1 MATFAYEGRAASG
14 ETRTGTVEADTI
26 EAARSRLRQMQI
38 SPTTVAKK
46 GSVLDA
52 EITIPMPKF
61 LKEMMKGKVGTKDLV
76 IFTRQFATMIDSG
89 LPLVQCLD
97 IQAKQA
103 PNPTF
108 REELSTIKETVESG
122 ATFADALRK
131 FPGTFDELY
140 RNMVAAGEVGGILD
154 TILNRLAVYL
164 EKADKLKR
172 QIKGAMM
179 YPVATLVVAAIVVA
193 VLLLKVVPTFETMFA
208 EFGSSLPAPTQF
220 VIDMSKWMQGN
231 FLYIIGIIAGLFFGI
246 KFLYNSPTGRF
257 AIDKIMLKSPVFGE
271 LLTRVAVARFCR
283 TMGTMIAS
291 GVPILEAL
299 EICGR
304 TAGNK
309 VIEKAVMK
317 VRDGIAE
324 GRTISEPLMEAGV
337 FPEMVCQMIH
347 VGEATGAIDVMLN
360 KVADFY
366 EEEVDQSVE
375 NLTSLIEPMIMVFLG
390 VVIGG
395 LVIAMYLPIF
405 SMASS
410 IGGG

>member
-1 MATFAYEGRAASG
+1 MAKFAYEGRTASG
-14 ETRTGTVEADTI
+14 ESRSGTVEADSV

-38 SPTTVAKK
+38 SPTSVAKK
-46 GSVLDA
+46 GGLMDA
-52 EITIPMPKF
+52 EISIPTPAF
-61 LKEMMKGKVGTKDLV
+61 LKPKVTTKDLV

-108 REELSTIKETVESG
+108 RDELAVIKETVESG
-122 ATFADALRK
+122 ATFADSLRK
-131 FPGTFDELY
+131 YPGTFDELY

-164 EKADKLKR
+164 EKADALKR

-179 YPVATLVVAAIVVA
+179 YPLATVIVAAVVVA

-220 VIDMSKWMQGN
+220 VIDLSKWLQSN
-231 FLYIIGIIAGLFFGI
+231 FLYIVVMIVGGVWGLRVFYRSPIGH
-246 KFLYNSPTGRF
+246 F
-257 AIDKIMLKSPVFGE
+257 AIDKIMLKAPVFGE

-299 EICGR
+299 DICGR

-317 VRDGIAE
+317 VRDSIAE
-324 GRTISEPLMEAGV
+324 GRTIAEPLSEAGV

-366 EEEVDQSVE
+366 EEEVDQAVE
-375 NLTSLIEPMIMVFLG
+375 NLTSLLEPIIMVFLG

>member
-1 MATFAYEGRAASG
+1 MAKFAYEGRTASG
-14 ETRTGTVEADTI
+14 ETRSGTVEADNA

-38 SPTTVAKK
+38 SPTSVAKK
-46 GSVLDA
+46 GGLLDA
-52 EITIPMPKF
+52 EISIPTPEFMKPK
-61 LKEMMKGKVGTKDLV
+61 VVTKDLV

-154 TILNRLAVYL
+154 TILNRLAIYL

-179 YPVATLVVAAIVVA
+179 YPVITMVVAGAVVA

-208 EFGSSLPAPTQF
+208 EFGSSLPAPTQM
-220 VIDMSKWMQGN
+220 VIDMSKWLQAN
-231 FLYIIGIIAGLFFGI
+231 FMFIMAILAGVTFGVRY
-246 KFLYNSPTGRF
+246 FYRTPPGRLL
-257 AIDKIMLKSPVFGE
+257 IDQIMLKSPVFGD
-271 LLTRVAVARFCR
+271 LLIRVAVARFCR

-299 EICGR
+299 DICGR

-309 VIEKAVMK
+309 VIENAVMK
-317 VRDGIAE
+317 VRDSIAE
-324 GRTISEPLMEAGV
+324 GRNIADPLSESGV

-366 EEEVDQSVE
+366 EEEVDQGVE
-375 NLTSLIEPMIMVFLG
+375 NLTSMIEPIIMVFLG
-390 VVIGG
+390 VIIGG

-405 SMASS
+405 SMAGS
-410 IGGG
+410 IGATG

>member
-1 MATFAYEGRAASG
+1 MAKFAYEGRTASG
-14 ETRTGTVEADTI
+14 ESRSGTVEADSA

-38 SPTTVAKK
+38 SPTSVSKK
-46 GSVLDA
+46 GGLMDA
-52 EITIPMPKF
+52 EISIPTPAF
-61 LKEMMKGKVGTKDLV
+61 LKPKVTTKDLV

-108 REELSTIKETVESG
+108 RDELAVIKETVESG
-122 ATFADALRK
+122 ATFADSLRK
-131 FPGTFDELY
+131 YPGTFDELY

-164 EKADKLKR
+164 EKADALKR

-179 YPVATLVVAAIVVA
+179 YPLATVIVAGVVVA

-220 VIDMSKWMQGN
+220 VIDLSKWLQSN
-231 FLYIIGIIAGLFFGI
+231 FLYIVVMIVGGVWGLRAFYRSPIGHF
-246 KFLYNSPTGRF
+246 T
-257 AIDKIMLKSPVFGE
+257 IDKIMLKAPVFGE

-299 EICGR
+299 DICGR

-317 VRDGIAE
+317 VRDSIAE
-324 GRTISEPLMEAGV
+324 GRTIAEPLSEAGV

-366 EEEVDQSVE
+366 EEEVDQAVE
-375 NLTSLIEPMIMVFLG
+375 NLTSLLEPIIMVFLG

>member
-1 MATFAYEGRAASG
+1 
-14 ETRTGTVEADTI
+14 VEADSV

-38 SPTTVAKK
+38 SPTSVAKK
-46 GSVLDA
+46 GGLMDA
-52 EITIPMPKF
+52 EISIPTPAF
-61 LKEMMKGKVGTKDLV
+61 LKPKVTTKDLV

-108 REELSTIKETVESG
+108 RDELAVIKETVESG
-122 ATFADALRK
+122 ATFADSLRK
-131 FPGTFDELY
+131 YPGTFDELY

-164 EKADKLKR
+164 EKADALKR

-179 YPVATLVVAAIVVA
+179 YPLATVIVAAVVVA

-220 VIDMSKWMQGN
+220 VIDLSKWLQSN
-231 FLYIIGIIAGLFFGI
+231 FLYIVVMIVGGVWGLRVFYRSPIGH
-246 KFLYNSPTGRF
+246 F
-257 AIDKIMLKSPVFGE
+257 AIDKIMLKAPVFGE

-299 EICGR
+299 DICGR

-317 VRDGIAE
+317 VRDSIAE
-324 GRTISEPLMEAGV
+324 GRTIAEPLSEAGV

-366 EEEVDQSVE
+366 EEEVDQAVE
-375 NLTSLIEPMIMVFLG
+375 NLTSLLEPIIMVFLG

>member
-1 MATFAYEGRAASG
+1 MAKFAYEGRAESG
-14 ETRTGTVEADTI
+14 ETRSGTVEAKDL
-26 EAARSRLRQMQI
+26 AGAKNRLRQMQI
-38 SPTTVAKK
+38 TPTSVAKK
-46 GSVLDA
+46 GGGLLDVD
-52 EITIPMPKF
+52 INIPTPNF
-61 LKEMMKGKVGTKDLV
+61 LKPKVANKDLV

-108 REELSTIKETVESG
+108 REQLATIKETVESG
-122 ATFADALRK
+122 QTFADSLRK
-131 FPGTFDELY
+131 YPETFDELY

-154 TILNRLAVYL
+154 TILGRLAIYL

-179 YPVATLVVAAIVVA
+179 YPLATLIVAGVVVA

-220 VIDMSKWMQGN
+220 VIDASKWMQAN
-231 FLYIIGIIAGLFFGI
+231 FLYIVVIIVGTIFGL
-246 KFLYNSPTGRF
+246 RF
-257 AIDKIMLKSPVFGE
+257 AYRTPVGKLFIDRLMLKSPVFGD

-309 VIEKAVMK
+309 VIELAVMS
-317 VRDGIAE
+317 VRDAIAE
-324 GRTISEPLMEAGV
+324 GRTIAEPLSETGV

-366 EEEVDQSVE
+366 EEEVDQAVE
-375 NLTSLIEPMIMVFLG
+375 NLTSLIEPLIMVFLG
-390 VVIGG
+390 VIIGG
-395 LVIAMYLPIF
+395 LVISMYLPIF
-405 SMASS
+405 SMASAV
-410 IGGG
+410 GGS

>member
-1 MATFAYEGRAASG
+1 MAKFAYEGRTSSG
-14 ETRTGTVEADTI
+14 ESRSGTVEADSV
-26 EAARSRLRQMQI
+26 EAAKSRLRQMQI
-38 SPTTVAKK
+38 SPTSVAKK
-46 GSVLDA
+46 GGLLDA
-52 EITIPMPKF
+52 EITIPTPAFMKPK
-61 LKEMMKGKVGTKDLV
+61 VSTKDLV

-108 REELSTIKETVESG
+108 RDELSTVKDTVESG

-131 FPGTFDELY
+131 YPGTFDELY
-140 RNMVAAGEVGGILD
+140 RNMIAAGEVGGILD
-154 TILNRLAVYL
+154 TILNRLAVHL

-172 QIKGAMM
+172 QVKGAMM
-179 YPVATLVVAAIVVA
+179 YPIATLVVAGIVVA

-220 VIDMSKWMQGN
+220 VIDISKWMQGN
-231 FLYIIGIIAGLFFGI
+231 FLYIIAIMMGIYFGMKAI
-246 KFLYNSPTGRF
+246 YKSPTGKF

-309 VIEKAVMK
+309 VIEKAVMG
-317 VRDGIAE
+317 VRDSIAE
-324 GRTISEPLMEAGV
+324 GRTISEPLSESGV

-366 EEEVDQSVE
+366 EEEVDQAVE
-375 NLTSLIEPMIMVFLG
+375 NLTSLIEPLIMVFLG
-390 VVIGG
+390 GIIGG

-410 IGGG
+410 IGSG

>member
-14 ETRTGTVEADTI
+14 ETRSGTVEAKNV
-26 EAARSRLRQMQI
+26 ASAKNRLRQMQI
-38 SPTTVAKK
+38 TPTSVTKK
-46 GSVLDA
+46 GGGFFDA
-52 EITIPMPKF
+52 EIKIPTPDF
-61 LKEMMKGKVGTKDLV
+61 MKPKVGNKDLV
-76 IFTRQFATMIDSG
+76 MFTRQFATMIDSG

-108 REELSTIKETVESG
+108 REQLSTIKETVESG
-122 ATFADALRK
+122 QTFAASLRK
-131 FPGTFDELY
+131 FPATFDELY
-140 RNMVAAGEVGGILD
+140 QNMVAAGEVGGILD
-154 TILNRLAVYL
+154 TILGRLAIYL

-179 YPVATLVVAAIVVA
+179 YPLATLVVAGVVVA

-220 VIDMSKWMQGN
+220 VIDASKWMQAN
-231 FLYIIGIIAGLFFGI
+231 FLYMVVIVISVIFG
-246 KFLYNSPTGRF
+246 FRF
-257 AIDKIMLKSPVFGE
+257 AYRSPVGKLFIDRVMLKSPIFGD
-271 LLTRVAVARFCR
+271 LLTKVAVARFCR

-309 VIEKAVMK
+309 VIELAVMS
-317 VRDGIAE
+317 VRDAISE
-324 GRTISEPLMEAGV
+324 GRTISEPLSETGV

-366 EEEVDQSVE
+366 EEEVDQAVE
-375 NLTSLIEPMIMVFLG
+375 NLTSLIEPLIMVFLG
-390 VVIGG
+390 VIIGG
-395 LVIAMYLPIF
+395 LVISMYLPIF
-405 SMASS
+405 SMASAV
-410 IGGG
+410 GGS

>member
-1 MATFAYEGRAASG
+1 MATFAYQGRTSSG
-14 ETRTGTVEADTI
+14 ETRSGTVEAENV
-26 EAARSRLRQMQI
+26 EAAKSRLRQMQI
-38 SPTTVAKK
+38 SPTSVSKK
-46 GSVLDA
+46 GSILEA
-52 EITIPMPKF
+52 EINIPLPDF
-61 LKEMMKGKVGTKDLV
+61 MKPKVGTKDLV

-108 REELSTIKETVESG
+108 RDELSVIKETVESG

-131 FPGTFDELY
+131 FPKTFDELY

-164 EKADKLKR
+164 EKADALKR

-179 YPVATLVVAAIVVA
+179 YPIITVVVAAVVVA

-231 FLYIIGIIAGLFFGI
+231 FLYIVGIIAALFFGLRTI
-246 KFLYNSPTGRF
+246 YRSPTGKL
-257 AIDKIMLKSPVFGE
+257 AIDGIMLKSPVFGD

-283 TMGTMIAS
+283 TMGTMISS

-309 VIEKAVMK
+309 VIERAVMQ
-317 VRDGIAE
+317 VRDSIAE
-324 GRTISEPLMEAGV
+324 GRTIAEPLQEAGV

-366 EEEVDQSVE
+366 EDEVDQAVE
-375 NLTSLIEPMIMVFLG
+375 NLTSMLEPLIMVFLG

-410 IGGG
+410 IGSSG

>member
-1 MATFAYEGRAASG
+1 MATFAYQGRTASG
-14 ETRTGTVEADTI
+14 ETRSGTVEAKNA
-26 EAARSRLRQMQI
+26 EAAKSRLRQMQI
-38 SPTTVAKK
+38 SPTSVSKQ
-46 GSVLDA
+46 GSLLEA
-52 EITIPMPKF
+52 EINIPLPDF
-61 LKEMMKGKVGTKDLV
+61 MKPKVGTKDLV

-108 REELSTIKETVESG
+108 RDELSVIKETVESG

-131 FPGTFDELY
+131 YPKTFDELY

-164 EKADKLKR
+164 EKADALKR

-179 YPVATLVVAAIVVA
+179 YPIITIVVAAVVVA

-231 FLYIIGIIAGLFFGI
+231 FLYIVGIITAVVFGLRAI
-246 KFLYNSPTGRF
+246 YRSPTGKL
-257 AIDKIMLKSPVFGE
+257 AIDGILLKSPVFGD

-283 TMGTMIAS
+283 TMGTMISS

-309 VIEKAVMK
+309 VIERAVMK
-317 VRDGIAE
+317 VRDSIAE
-324 GRTISEPLMEAGV
+324 GRTIAEPLQEAGV

-366 EEEVDQSVE
+366 EDEVDQAVE
-375 NLTSLIEPMIMVFLG
+375 NLTSMLEPLIMVFLG

-410 IGGG
+410 IGSSG

>member
-1 MATFAYEGRAASG
+1 MAKFAYQGRTASG
-14 ETRTGTVEADTI
+14 ENRSGTVEADSV
-26 EAARSRLRQMQI
+26 EAAKSRLRQMQI
-38 SPTTVAKK
+38 SPTSVAKK
-46 GSVLDA
+46 GGLLDA
-52 EITIPMPKF
+52 EINIPTPAFMKPK
-61 LKEMMKGKVGTKDLV
+61 VSTKDLV

-108 REELSTIKETVESG
+108 REELSAIKETVESG

-131 FPGTFDELY
+131 FPNTFDELY

-164 EKADKLKR
+164 EKADSLKR

-179 YPVATLVVAAIVVA
+179 YPLITIIVAAVVVA

-231 FLYIIGIIAGLFFGI
+231 FLYIVGILIASTMAFRAFYRSPIGKVSVDG
-246 KFLYNSPTGRF
+246 
-257 AIDKIMLKSPVFGE
+257 IMLKSPVFGE

-309 VIEKAVMK
+309 VIENAVMG
-317 VRDGIAE
+317 VRDSIAE
-324 GRTISEPLMEAGV
+324 GRTIAEPLSEAGV

-366 EEEVDQSVE
+366 EEEVDQAVD
-375 NLTSLIEPMIMVFLG
+375 NLTSMLEPLIMVFLG

-410 IGGG
+410 IGSSG

>member
-1 MATFAYEGRAASG
+1 MATFAYQGRTSSG
-14 ETRTGTVEADTI
+14 ETRSGTVEAENV
-26 EAARSRLRQMQI
+26 EAAKSRLRQMQI
-38 SPTTVAKK
+38 SPTSVSKQ
-46 GSVLDA
+46 GSILEA
-52 EITIPMPKF
+52 EINIPLPDF
-61 LKEMMKGKVGTKDLV
+61 MKPKVGTKDLV

-108 REELSTIKETVESG
+108 RDELSVIKETVESG

-131 FPGTFDELY
+131 FPKTFDELY

-164 EKADKLKR
+164 EKADALKR

-179 YPVATLVVAAIVVA
+179 YPIITVVVAAVVVA

-231 FLYIIGIIAGLFFGI
+231 FLYIVGIIAALFFGLRTI
-246 KFLYNSPTGRF
+246 YRSPTGKL
-257 AIDKIMLKSPVFGE
+257 AIDGIMLKSPVFGD

-283 TMGTMIAS
+283 TMGTMISS

-309 VIEKAVMK
+309 VIERAVMK
-317 VRDGIAE
+317 VRDSIAE
-324 GRTISEPLMEAGV
+324 GRTIAEPLQEAGV

-366 EEEVDQSVE
+366 EDEVDQAVE
-375 NLTSLIEPMIMVFLG
+375 NLTSMLEPLIMVFLG

-410 IGGG
+410 IGSSG